1 MFDFFKK
8 KKVDTDEVQ
17 YDTNQEES
25 QDTPQPFVDDV
36 QDDTPGF
43 FDTMNDTI
51 SDFVDTSGEEDLE
64 QSQDGGDKES
74 ETLVEPQGE
83 GEDTRSVEDQED
95 DAVVWSSEEGLS
107 PEANSDSEL
116 APDEG
121 YFPEETVEDFAADD
135 DYDDWELSDEEIEED
150 FDDEVIDEDEHLGE
164 GESVEMS
171 EDANSEH
178 HDEFPVPV
186 PYAPNTDS
194 ELEDDENLSQ
204 LFSEEAEDSAIDPN
218 GRQEA
223 LAGIASHIKSVVDSN
238 RDNPI
243 VVIRDTVEEIKSAI
257 DQIVNDATVFLIDFT
272 NDKHG
277 YKVVPDSAV
286 REFAPLETEESSYL
300 DGLDI
305 INLIKENQD
314 SYDSV
319 FIIVSGAD
327 VISEKIFKALEGN
340 RVALDMIVSK
350 IREAVTDA
358 DESGIRIIAAATK
371 NNEFLE
377 EIVSSTPSREA
388 VQGVEIGFEE
398 SDSSEAS
405 SEGMEPN
412 AESNSIDIDPHTNDE
427 EAPDFEDESEGEEEV
442 SVNRDESSTIKDGV
456 EYGSWDNVVAE
467 EPEEEIS
474 TTEDSNE
481 KPVGSVNDYLQSVGK
496 PTVEDGLSNPEE
508 KPGAVEETSSTEE
521 KATGNDKGNREFGFK
536 SPFKF

>member
-64 QSQDGGDKES
+64 QSQDGGDKEG

-107 PEANSDSEL
+107 PEANSDSEP

-121 YFPEETVEDFAADD
+121 YFPEKTVEDFAADD
-135 DYDDWELSDEEIEED
+135 DYDDWGLSDEEIEED

-350 IREAVTDA
+350 IREAVIDA

-377 EIVSSTPSREA
+377 EIVSSAPSREA
-388 VQGVEIGFEE
+388 VKGVEIGFEE
-398 SDSSEAS
+398 SCSSEAS

-412 AESNSIDIDPHTNDE
+412 AESNSIDIDPHINDE
-427 EAPDFEDESEGEEEV
+427 EVPDFEDESEGEEEV

-508 KPGAVEETSSTEE
+508 KPGAVEETSSTGE